1 MHKPKQMLDKLLLVT
16 QRELELDMTG
26 MTTKRLETMKQ
37 VGNIVVMYSLS
48 H

>member
-1 MHKPKQMLDKLLLVT
+1 MLDKLLLLN
-16 QRELELDMTG
+16 QRELELDMTA
-26 MTTKRLETMKQ
+26 MTTKRPRTWKH

>member
-1 MHKPKQMLDKLLLVT
+1 MLDKLLLVN

-26 MTTKRLETMKQ
+26 MTTKRQRTMKQ

-48 H
+48 S